1 MGRIQQLD
9 AQTANMI
16 AAGEVVERPRGVV
29 KELIENAIDAG
40 STQIVISTVKGG
52 CEKLTV
58 RDNGCGMDAV
68 DATACFGRHATSKI
82 HSQNDLWNI
91 HTMGFRGEALPS
103 IASVSKVTLVTSNG
117 DDCTRVVMEYGQLVK
132 AEPYPCDQGTEISV
146 EGLFYRTPA
155 RLKHLR
161 SAAYETSLIQDLV
174 MRFAM
179 GHPDISFVMQSD
191 GRETF
196 RTSGDGSLQEVLF
209 QCWGREPTENALELK
224 ASDYDYTITGYII
237 RPTVTRASRNFMQIF
252 LNGRMVHTFRLYSAV
267 QEGYGGYLPAD
278 RYPMAVLNVEMDPHL
293 VDVNVHPSK
302 WEVRL
307 SKENQLEYLL
317 QDSVRET
324 LEKSHPARF
333 AHGERAA
340 RMPSYYAQTAMDLNG
355 GDAGKDQERT
365 VLEKPSVIP
374 QGGACIEEMQINEPP
389 TVTSSYSTGEPVKD
403 TVEAAEDVPVS
414 SSQLSLDGYSGME
427 HSAVPAVSEES
438 SGEEEESALPEIVL
452 LGQLQDHWLI
462 GTCEKGIVLIDPR
475 RAQARILFE
484 QAQQRLRA
492 PGTMMELL
500 VPATVQCGD
509 AVVQRLEDLNAFSR
523 NMGIVFEAFGHD
535 TLRIRQVP
543 SWMKDMNIAQTGMD
557 LVEAFQE
564 EKRSG
569 SDVVQRLARQMAYG
583 GAMSSVRRLS
593 MAEMKELLRQLGEC
607 RNPWN
612 DPSGKPVLVILD
624 AKDVA
629 REFGS

>member
-1 MGRIQQLD
+1 MGRIHQLD

-16 AAGEVVERPRGVV
+16 AAGEVVERPRGVA

-40 STQIVISTVKGG
+40 STQIVISAVKGG

-58 RDNGCGMDAV
+58 RDNGCGMDAS

-103 IASVSKVTLVTSNG
+103 IASVSRVTLVTSDGN
-117 DDCTRVVMEYGQLVK
+117 DCTRTVIEYGKLVK

-196 RTSGDGSLQEVLF
+196 RTSGDGNLQEVLF
-209 QCWGREPTENALELK
+209 QCWGREPAENSLELK
-224 ASDYDYTITGYII
+224 ASDYDYTISGYII
-237 RPTVTRASRNFMQIF
+237 KPTVTRASRNFMQIF

-278 RYPMAVLNVEMDPHL
+278 RYPMAVLDVEMDPHL

-317 QDSVRET
+317 QDSIRAT
-324 LEKSHPARF
+324 LENNHLEKA
-333 AHGERAA
+333 AHTQRTPK
-340 RMPSYYAQTAMDLNG
+340 MPSYYAQTSMDLSGTTVEEN
-355 GDAGKDQERT
+355 QERT
-365 VLEKPSVIP
+365 VPEEPSVDVQGEKSVQTLEDGPVHEPAP
-374 QGGACIEEMQINEPP
+374 QPLNI
-389 TVTSSYSTGEPVKD
+389 
-403 TVEAAEDVPVS
+403 
-414 SSQLSLDGYSGME
+414 YSGME
-427 HSAVPAVSEES
+427 HPAVPDGLNKENKTATENYSAASSSETEQEQ
-438 SGEEEESALPEIVL
+438 EERSLLPDIVL
-452 LGQLQDHWLI
+452 LGQLRDRWLI
-462 GTCEKGIVLIDPR
+462 GTCEKGIALIDPR
-475 RAQARILFE
+475 RAQARILYE
-484 QAQQRLRA
+484 QACQRLSL
-492 PGTMMELL
+492 PGAMMELL

-509 AVVQRLEDLNAFSR
+509 AMVQRLEDLNHFSAP
-523 NMGIVFEAFGHD
+523 MGIVFEAFGHD
-535 TLRIRQVP
+535 TLRIRQVLV
-543 SWMKDMNIAQTGMD
+543 WMKDMNINQIGTD
-557 LVEAFQE
+557 LIDAFQD
-564 EKRSG
+564 EKLSVTDARDS
-569 SDVVQRLARQMAYG
+569 LARRLAYG
-583 GAMSSVRRLS
+583 GAMNNGKKLS
-593 MAEMKELLRQLGEC
+593 MDEMKELLRGLNEC

-612 DPSGKPVLVILD
+612 DPAGRPVLVILD
-624 AKDVA
+624 ARDVA

>member
-1 MGRIQQLD
+1 MGRIHQLD
-9 AQTANMI
+9 TQTANMI
-16 AAGEVVERPRGVV
+16 AAGEVVERPRGVA

-40 STQIVISTVKGG
+40 STQIVISAVKGG

-58 RDNGCGMDAV
+58 RDNGCGMDAS

-103 IASVSKVTLVTSNG
+103 IASVSKVTLVTSDGN
-117 DDCTRVVMEYGQLVK
+117 DCTRTIIEYGKLVK

-174 MRFAM
+174 MRFAL

-196 RTSGDGSLQEVLF
+196 RTSGDGNLQEVLF
-209 QCWGREPTENALELK
+209 QCWGREPAENAIELK

-237 RPTVTRASRNFMQIF
+237 KPTVTRASRNFMQIF

-317 QDSVRET
+317 QDSIRET
-324 LEKSHPARF
+324 LENNHLEKV
-333 AHGERAA
+333 AHSQRAA
-340 RMPSYYAQTAMDLNG
+340 RMPSYYAQTSMDLTPESVSN
-355 GDAGKDQERT
+355 KDQERT
-365 VLEKPSVIP
+365 VPEKPSVVN
-374 QGGACIEEMQINEPP
+374 QGGELRNISDEGPIHEP
-389 TVTSSYSTGEPVKD
+389 SSPLSP
-403 TVEAAEDVPVS
+403 S
-414 SSQLSLDGYSGME
+414 SEQTQNTTLDEYSGME
-427 HSAVPAVSEES
+427 HPAVPDVSKVNTEEV
-438 SGEEEESALPEIVL
+438 EEKEEQEERALLPEITL
-452 LGQLQDHWLI
+452 LGQLRDRWLI
-462 GTCEKGIVLIDPR
+462 GTCEKGIALVDPR
-475 RAQARILFE
+475 RAQARIRYEEVKRGLS
-484 QAQQRLRA
+484 L
-492 PGTMMELL
+492 PGAMQELL
-500 VPATVQCGD
+500 VPVTVQCGD
-509 AVVQRLEDLNAFSR
+509 AIVQRLEDLNHFSAP
-523 NMGIVFEAFGHD
+523 MGIVFEAFGHD
-535 TLRIRQVP
+535 TLRIRQIPV
-543 SWMKDMNIAQTGMD
+543 WMKDRNIHQVGTD
-557 LVEAFQE
+557 LVDAFQD
-564 EKRSG
+564 EKLSA
-569 SDVVQRLARQMAYG
+569 SDVRDRLARQLAYG
-583 GAMSSVRRLS
+583 AAMNNGTRLS
-593 MAEMKELLRQLGEC
+593 MEEMKELLRQLNGC
-607 RNPWN
+607 INPWN
-612 DPSGKPVLVILD
+612 DPSGKPVLIIID
-624 AKDVA
+624 ARDVA